1 MEYTEEELEFV
12 RKQKNNLSQL
22 MIDSVYEVEYIIR
35 DLIKKRWIRGESVN
49 GGVIKNKNTGLGYS
63 SLKYKNL
70 KLIKNP
76 SAGGNVDLTFTGALG
91 DRIEVIIN
99 GDNFEI
105 ISTDS
110 KYLEISLKY
119 GEDEFGLNNEEKE
132 FIFDKLLSNFF
143 NKLDK
148 II

>member
-22 MIDSVYEVEYIIR
+22 MIDSVYDVENLIR
-35 DLIKKRWIRGESVN
+35 DTIKKRWLRGESVN
-49 GGVIKNKNTGLGYS
+49 GGIIKNKNTGLGYS

-70 KLIKNP
+70 KLVKNP

-132 FIFDKLLSNFF
+132 YIFDKLLSNFF

-148 II
+148 IL